1 MKVRIKSG
9 KSVVYAHYALG
20 NNTPFYIGH
29 GSIDAARP
37 FRGGRWRT
45 AAWRKYVDEL
55 GGTYEVEILAEYDD
69 KQDAINHELE
79 LIDRYRPVINVAGI
93 VKATPPMSPDKQE
106 ES

>member
-1 MKVRIKSG
+1 MRLQVTSG

-20 NNTPFYIGH
+20 SKIPFYIGH

-55 GGTYEVEILAEYDD
+55 GDTYEVEILSEYDD

-79 LIDRYRPVINVAGI
+79 LISQHRPVINVAG
-93 VKATPPMSPDKQE
+93 MR
-106 ES
+106 